1 MGLRRWF
8 LNLIALQEKRAY
20 DTFVLL
26 LFCVFVAGVRV
37 LLEWLLGG
45 FATAFPLPVFVSF
58 VAFYWSCIFALAVI
72 LRLVVPSPWR
82 STVNVVLTG
91 VFLGVLPPFID
102 VLLAGRGA
110 FLYRYDFDFPNG
122 GGFAMYAP
130 ANGVPMGETIIVWST
145 IAFTMLYVAVRTR
158 TAWRVLLAGAL
169 CYVAMLWNGAL
180 LPTSIVWLSG
190 ALGLPEGSRGFL
202 MVLTQT
208 LVPLVFYL
216 GVLRPEVGR
225 WLLWRSQHALPFVLM
240 CLLGGLLT
248 APWHV
253 GLGVYAALLYVVV
266 LVCLAQNDCY
276 DIEEDAAGGR
286 PMVVDREDK
295 RFLEI
300 TGGLLLLCVGLY
312 TSSATVIPLTVFLA
326 VSYLYSYPFYR
337 GKKYFPANLKM
348 EGVWGWSAFLVG
360 AVAGMEYHAMQQLPP
375 WTTGE
380 SPYGRV
386 TGPFPAAVGVGALLA
401 FAGHSVLAILKDYK
415 DWQADL
421 SARVQTVYTLAHRR
435 GYSVERLH
443 ARVVILA
450 MLCLAASVV
459 LLTFVRTLPMASIA
473 LGLLPALFLGWVSWS
488 RRSFGWSLLAID
500 LHLAALASM
509 LVYGGVDGG

>member
-1 MGLRRWF
+1 MNLRRWF

-20 DTFVLL
+20 DTFVLF
-26 LFCVFVAGVRV
+26 LFCVFVGGARV

-45 FATAFPLPVFVSF
+45 FATYSPMPVFLSF

-72 LRLVVPSPWR
+72 LRLVIPAPWR

-102 VLLAGRGA
+102 VFVAGRGA
-110 FLYRYDFDFPNG
+110 FLYRFDFDFPNG

-130 ANGVPMGETIIVWST
+130 ASGVPLGETIIVWST

-158 TAWRVLLAGAL
+158 TAWRVLLGGAL
-169 CYVAMLWNGAL
+169 CYFAMLWNGAL
-180 LPTSIVWLSG
+180 LPTAVVRLSDS
-190 ALGLPEGSRGFL
+190 LSLPPNSRGFL
-202 MVLTQT
+202 MLLAQVIVT
-208 LVPLVFYL
+208 LALYL
-216 GVLRPEVGR
+216 GVLRPKVGR

-240 CLLGGLLT
+240 CLLGGLLA
-248 APWHV
+248 APWHLA
-253 GLGVYAALLYVVV
+253 LGVYAALLYVVV

-276 DIEEDAAGGR
+276 DVEEDAAGGR
-286 PMVVDREDK
+286 PMLVDQEDK

-312 TSSATVIPLTVFLA
+312 TTSATIIPLTVFLGI
-326 VSYLYSYPFYR
+326 SYLYSYPFYR

-360 AVAGMEYHAMQQLPP
+360 AVAGMEYHAMLQIPP
-375 WTTGE
+375 WAPGH
-380 SPYGRV
+380 SLDSRL
-386 TGPFPAAVGVGALLA
+386 TGPFPTAVCFGALLA

-415 DWQADL
+415 DWQGDL
-421 SARVQTVYTLAHRR
+421 SARVQTVYTLAYRR
-435 GYSVERLH
+435 GYSVDRLH
-443 ARVVILA
+443 AQVTMGA
-450 MLCLAASVV
+450 MFCLGASV
-459 LLTFVRTLPMASIA
+459 LLTTLVRTLPLPFLA
-473 LGLLPALFLGWVSWS
+473 LGLLPALLLGWVSWT

-500 LHLAALASM
+500 LHLVVLGAM
-509 LVYGGVDGG
+509 LVYGDVVGG